1 MPNVARPAALRV
13 VIPALPGTDLAAVL
27 PIAVDLAGPAG
38 HLVLLAIIPPPRG
51 VELSQATQAARSAR
65 RALRAA
71 ARTIPD
77 GPTHE
82 ELVRAAPSPLIG
94 VRQAVAEG
102 ADLLVLNLSDEP
114 ESWLAEPYASL
125 LRNPPCDTVLVR
137 VRKGPWQVRSA
148 LISARGGPHAEL
160 ALDIAQRISRAHGA
174 ALTLLHV
181 DVPGSGQD
189 VRRHEQALFQ
199 ALVATSRDTP
209 RLRASSIP
217 SDTPA
222 EAILTE
228 AGRHDVIILGAR
240 VASDAQAGLGDVPE
254 TVLRNSD
261 ATVIVVK
268 PGKPVNPAIFHP
280 RPAATDATVTTWFVE
295 HTLHC
300 RDFAAIDELIAA
312 KRRHGLQI
320 GVALLAGYGSDAL
333 PAHARALH
341 DDPQARALWDEVA
354 LFGGEDA
361 QLAAE
366 ATRTGLPYVAVP
378 GGGPEMRGLL
388 MRAALERLHSDIV
401 VWIDADLRNP
411 HPKLVYGLAG
421 PLIQNERLYLAKG
434 FYSRPIEAPE
444 SELESLAGEFG
455 ARPLLNLFF
464 PELAGVIAPLCSEQ
478 AVRRE
483 AALALPIFSG
493 SAAPLGLL
501 LDVHARHGLRA
512 IVQVALEQ
520 RIARPL
526 DIADAS
532 RLAFSAAQVLALRAG
547 ALAAPAGR
555 DRPPGR
561 IRLIHQEGDRFTI
574 DEVADSEVPGLA
586 PSADG

>member
-1 MPNVARPAALRV
+1 MPDVARPAALRV
-13 VIPALPGTDLAAVL
+13 VVPALPGVDLAAVL
-27 PIAVDLAGPAG
+27 PIAADLAGPAG

-51 VELSQATQAARSAR
+51 IELSQATQAARSAR

-71 ARTIPD
+71 ARAIPD

-82 ELVRAAPSPLIG
+82 TLVRAAPSPLIG
-94 VRQAVAEG
+94 IRQAVAEG
-102 ADLLVLNLSDEP
+102 ADLLVLGLSDEP
-114 ESWLAEPYASL
+114 GSWLAEPYASL
-125 LRNPPCDTVLVR
+125 LRNPPCDTALVR
-137 VRKGPWQVRSA
+137 VRKGAWQVRSA

-181 DVPGSGQD
+181 DVPGSGQAF
-189 VRRHEQALFQ
+189 RRHEQALFQ

-209 RLRASSIP
+209 RLRASSVP

-222 EAILTE
+222 EAILAE
-228 AGRHDVIILGAR
+228 ASRHDVIVLGAR
-240 VASDAQAGLGDVPE
+240 VA
-254 TVLRNSD
+254 T
-261 ATVIVVK
+261 
-268 PGKPVNPAIFHP
+268 
-280 RPAATDATVTTWFVE
+280 ATDATVTTWFVE

-333 PAHARALH
+333 AAHARALH

-354 LFGGEDA
+354 LFGDEDA

-366 ATRTGLPYVAVP
+366 AARNGLPYVAVP
-378 GGGPEMRGLL
+378 GGSPEMRGLL
-388 MRAALERLHSDIV
+388 MRAALERLRSDII
-401 VWIDADLRNP
+401 VWIDTDLRNP

-421 PLIQNERLYLAKG
+421 PLIQNERLCLAKG

-512 IVQVALEQ
+512 IVQVGLEQ

-526 DIADAS
+526 DIAGAS

-547 ALAAPAGR
+547 ALAAPAGK